1 MKRNDLEFYSKVAPD
16 WWQPES
22 LIYTLNHLNP
32 LRFSYFDRH
41 LADWQ
46 GVRVL
51 DIGCGGGY
59 TCEFLAARGAIVS
72 GIDQSLACITIA
84 QAHADQQGFSI
95 DYQQGQAESLPYAD
109 ASFDAIV
116 CVDVLEHVADL
127 NQVIREIIRV
137 LKPKGYFLF
146 DTINRTW
153 RSKLIMIWLL
163 ENVLKL
169 IPSGIHDWNQFI
181 TPEELTT
188 LLLQSGFS
196 QIEIKGFS
204 LFGNSLADYFA
215 AYTYYRQTGMLR
227 SQINQDVSVMYIGKA
242 IKRSDAKLT
251 YDQIN
256 SDRSQPPTE

>member
-1 MKRNDLEFYSKVAPD
+1 MKRNDLEFYSNVASE
-16 WWQPES
+16 WWQPDS
-22 LIYTLNHLNP
+22 LIYALNHLNP
-32 LRFSYFDRH
+32 LRFDYFDRH

-72 GIDQSLACITIA
+72 GLDQSQDCITVA
-84 QAHADQQGFSI
+84 QDHANQQGFSI
-95 DYQQGQAESLPYAD
+95 DYQQGLAESLSYAD

-116 CVDVLEHVADL
+116 CVDVLEHVSNL
-127 NQVIREIIRV
+127 TQVIQEIERV
-137 LKPKGYFLF
+137 LKPEGCFLF

-153 RSKLIMIWLL
+153 QSKLIMIWLL
-163 ENVLKL
+163 ENILKL
-169 IPSGIHDWNQFI
+169 IPTGIHDWNQFV
-181 TPEELTT
+181 TPEELTS
-188 LLLQSGFS
+188 LLIQSGFD

-215 AYTYYRQTGMLR
+215 AYTYYRQTGKLR

-242 IKRSDAKLT
+242 IKRS
-251 YDQIN
+251 N
-256 SDRSQPPTE
+256 DRMPN